1 MNEQIQPL
9 TSFHWNIFCPIIT
22 CWVTSFFH
30 LSPALIIYLASYLK
44 RYIAIIFFIA
54 FFIFLIVAILT
65 TISAKTKKFRLY
77 IIAIVISILYNLIL
91 LLISIFILF
100 FLFGGFYKEDYGL
113 PIISVYFLINCIPT
127 ISLLINIKSYKHLKD
142 TEVSEYLND
151 NNNNELM
158 DDNNI

>member
-1 MNEQIQPL
+1 MNGKKPL
-9 TSFHWNIFCPIIT
+9 TRFHWKIFCPIIA
-22 CWVTSFFH
+22 CWVTSILH
-30 LSPALIIYLASYLK
+30 LI
-44 RYIAIIFFIA
+44 IAIIISLLYGIKNHTFLFLFSA

-65 TISAKTKKFRLY
+65 TISAKIKKFCLY
-77 IIAIVISILYNLIL
+77 IIAIVISILYDLIL
-91 LLISIFILF
+91 LYISIFILF
-100 FLFGGFYKEDYGL
+100 ILFGGLYKKHTTFL
-113 PIISVYFLINCIPT
+113 IVSVYFLINCIPT